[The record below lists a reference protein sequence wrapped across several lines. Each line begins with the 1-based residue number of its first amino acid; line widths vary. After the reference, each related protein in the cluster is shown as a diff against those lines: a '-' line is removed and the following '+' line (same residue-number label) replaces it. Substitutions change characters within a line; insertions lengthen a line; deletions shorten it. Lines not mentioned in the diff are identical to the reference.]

1 MIQPSQ
7 EVIKTIIEIAT
18 ETGQPA
24 VIVNDAGTIKVGVL
38 NFQPGP
44 QDFFYWPVEIEKI
57 ATLGE
62 METEHAETDV

>member
-1 MIQPSQ
+1 MIHPLQ

-24 VIVNDAGTIKVGVL
+24 VIVNDNGAIKVGVL

-44 QDFFYWPVEIEKI
+44 QDFFYWPVEIDRI
-57 ATLGE
+57 AKLGE
-62 METEHAETDV
+62 METEHAETNV